1 VADGLFAFLLY
12 SRLKQTAL
20 LLKINRTRHLSA
32 ASTAHKEEVFMVVN
46 HTFKNSVFSLL
57 FNEPDILRELYCALE
72 NVTLPPDTPVNIN
85 TLQNVLFM
93 DSIND
98 ISFEIG
104 GRLVVLLE
112 HQSSVNPNM
121 GLRFLMYISKIYEE
135 MNEKRALYS
144 SKLVRIPKP
153 EFFVLYNG
161 LAPCPDEQTLKLSD
175 SFMDTEALG
184 LSKEQNQSLELIVR
198 VLNINDG
205 RNAELASRSKTL
217 SEYSTFVALVRYFT
231 RQLGDKQ
238 KAMQAAVQKC
248 LECDIL
254 KEFMEKHKQEVLN
267 MRITEWNQE
276 EAIAVWREEGREDGI
291 ALGLERGREQT
302 LLETARKL
310 KAMGLPTEQ
319 IATATGLTLEDME

>member
-1 VADGLFAFLLY
+1 M
-12 SRLKQTAL
+12 T
-20 LLKINRTRHLSA
+20 
-32 ASTAHKEEVFMVVN
+32 VN
-46 HTFKNSVFSLL
+46 HTYKNSVFSLL
-57 FNEPDILRELYCALE
+57 FSEPDILRELYCALE
-72 NVTLPPDTPVNIN
+72 GVTLPPDIPVNIN
-85 TLQNVLFM
+85 TLQNVFFM

-98 ISFEIG
+98 VSFEIG

-112 HQSSVNPNM
+112 HQSTINPNM

-144 SKLVRIPKP
+144 SKLVKIPKP

-161 LAPCPDEQTLKLSD
+161 LAPCPDEQILKLSD
-175 SFMDTEALG
+175 AFMDMGALG
-184 LSKEQNQSLELIVR
+184 IMEKQEPTLELIVR

-217 SEYSTFVALVRYFT
+217 SEYSEFVALVRYLT
-231 RQLGDKQ
+231 LQLGDKQ

-248 LECDIL
+248 LECGIL

-276 EAIAVWREEGREDGI
+276 EAIAVWREEGREDGL
-291 ALGLERGREQT
+291 AEGLERGK
-302 LLETARKL
+302 LEIARKL
-310 KAMGLPTEQ
+310 RALGVSAEQ
-319 IATATGLTLEDME
+319 IFAATGLTLDELD

>member
-1 VADGLFAFLLY
+1 MA
-12 SRLKQTAL
+12 
-20 LLKINRTRHLSA
+20 
-32 ASTAHKEEVFMVVN
+32 VN

-57 FNEPDILRELYCALE
+57 FSEPDILRELYCALE
-72 NVTLPPDTPVNIN
+72 NVNLPPDIPVNIN

-93 DSIND
+93 DSTND

-112 HQSSVNPNM
+112 HQSTINPNM

-144 SKLVRIPKP
+144 SKLVKIPRP

-161 LAPCPDEQTLKLSD
+161 LAPCPDEQILKLSD
-175 SFMDTEALG
+175 AFMDTEALG
-184 LSKEQNQSLELIVR
+184 LSEKHDPTLELIVR

-205 RNAELASRSKTL
+205 RNAELASRSKIL
-217 SEYSTFVALVRYFT
+217 SEYSKFVALVRYLT
-231 RQLGDKQ
+231 QQLGDKQ
-238 KAMQAAVQKC
+238 KAMQAAVRYC
-248 LECDIL
+248 LKHGIL

-276 EAIAVWREEGREDGI
+276 EAIAVWREEGLEDGI

-302 LLETARKL
+302 LLETARKFRAL
-310 KAMGLPTEQ
+310 GVSAEQ
-319 IATATGLTLEDME
+319 IFAATGLTLDDLE

>member
-1 VADGLFAFLLY
+1 
-12 SRLKQTAL
+12 
-20 LLKINRTRHLSA
+20 
-32 ASTAHKEEVFMVVN
+32 MPVN

-57 FNEPDILRELYCALE
+57 FSEPDILRELYCALE
-72 NVTLPPDTPVNIN
+72 NVVLPPDTPVNIN

-135 MNEKRALYS
+135 MNEKKALYS
-144 SKLVRIPKP
+144 SKLVKIPRP

-161 LAPCPDEQTLKLSD
+161 LAPCPDEQILKLSD
-175 SFMDTEALG
+175 AFMDAESLG
-184 LSKEQNQSLELIVR
+184 LSRPSPKSPSMAARGACVVQAKKQEPTLELIVR

-205 RNAELASRSKTL
+205 RNAELASRCKTL
-217 SEYSTFVALVRYFT
+217 SEYSTFVALVRYLT
-231 RQLGDKQ
+231 LQLGDKQ

-248 LECDIL
+248 LECGIL
-254 KEFMEKHKQEVLN
+254 KEFM
-267 MRITEWNQE
+267 
-276 EAIAVWREEGREDGI
+276 
-291 ALGLERGREQT
+291 
-302 LLETARKL
+302 
-310 KAMGLPTEQ
+310 
-319 IATATGLTLEDME
+319 

>member
-1 VADGLFAFLLY
+1 MA
-12 SRLKQTAL
+12 
-20 LLKINRTRHLSA
+20 
-32 ASTAHKEEVFMVVN
+32 VN
-46 HTFKNSVFSLL
+46 HTYKNSVFSLL
-57 FNEPDILRELYCALE
+57 FSEPDILRELYCALE
-72 NVTLPPDTPVNIN
+72 NVTLPPDIPVSIN

-144 SKLVRIPKP
+144 SKLVKIPRP

-184 LSKEQNQSLELIVR
+184 LSRVQAKQEPALELTVR
-198 VLNINDG
+198 VLNINNG
-205 RNAELASRSKTL
+205 RNAELASRCKIL
-217 SEYSTFVALVRYFT
+217 SEYSKFVAQERAFA
-231 RQLGDKQ
+231 RQLGDRQ
-238 KAMQAAVQKC
+238 EAMKSAVRYC
-248 LECDIL
+248 LKHDIL

-276 EAIAVWREEGREDGI
+276 EAIAVWREEGIEE
-291 ALGLERGREQT
+291 GLERGLAQG
-302 LLETARKL
+302 LERGWTEKLEIARKL
-310 KAMGLPTEQ
+310 KALGVSAEQ
-319 IATATGLTLEDME
+319 IATATGLTLDELDIEQDVL

>member
-1 VADGLFAFLLY
+1 MA
-12 SRLKQTAL
+12 
-20 LLKINRTRHLSA
+20 
-32 ASTAHKEEVFMVVN
+32 VN
-46 HTFKNSVFSLL
+46 HTYKNSVFSLL
-57 FNEPDILRELYCALE
+57 FSEPDILRELYCALE
-72 NVTLPPDTPVNIN
+72 GVTLPPDTPVNIN

-93 DSIND
+93 DSTND

-161 LAPCPDEQTLKLSD
+161 LTPCPDEQILKLSD

-184 LSKEQNQSLELIVR
+184 LSRVQAKEQEPTLELIVR

-205 RNAELASRSKTL
+205 RNAELASRCKTL
-217 SEYSTFVALVRYFT
+217 SEYSEFVALERSFA
-231 RQLGDKQ
+231 RQLGDRQ
-238 KAMQAAVQKC
+238 KAMQTAVRYC
-248 LECDIL
+248 LKHGIL

-276 EAIAVWREEGREDGI
+276 EAMTVWREEAMEDGI
-291 ALGLERGREQT
+291 ALGLERGLNQGRAEGRAEEK
-302 LLETARKL
+302 LETARKL
-310 KAMGLPTEQ
+310 KSLNVSAEQ
-319 IATATGLTLEDME
+319 IFAVTGLTLEDLD